1 MARRP
6 LAVVAA
12 IVLILEAVGFAL
24 LNWFLGTVVDR
35 QQMSLAGLPPRAM
48 TVSTWSLGL
57 IMAGYL
63 LLCAAA
69 LLRAGLRNTH
79 PTGFWRVLLISAA
92 VLHGVLGALSVGLVG
107 WPAFAFMMVVLGLIV
122 LSLIAFDERGDERPR
137 RPGWLGSPGW
147 PKRRG
152 GPGRPESGRGAT
164 PTAG

>member
-1 MARRP
+1 VA
-6 LAVVAA
+6 AVAA
-12 IVLILEAVGFAL
+12 IVLIVEAIGFAL

-35 QQMSLAGLPPRAM
+35 QHMSLAGLDSRVM

-69 LLRAGLRNTH
+69 LLRASVRDAHL
-79 PTGFWRVLLISAA
+79 TGFWRILLISAA
-92 VLHGVLGALSVGLVG
+92 VLHAVLGAFCVGLVG

-122 LSLIAFDERGDERPR
+122 LNLIAYDEQGDERPWRPRWLR
-137 RPGWLGSPGW
+137 RPGWV
-147 PKRRG
+147 KRPG
-152 GPGRPESGRGAT
+152 GPGRASPDEGAT